1 MIKDSYNYI
10 PLSEPVLIT
19 EQVWPEGTLPLVSTG
34 TLTYNH
40 EPYIRDCI
48 EGILMQKTT
57 FPVRVCIFE
66 DASTDNT
73 AKIVKEYAEK
83 YPQLIFA
90 FYQKEN
96 TYRKGEIR
104 KKARQPYNEARN
116 AAKYIALCEG
126 DDYWTD
132 PLKLQ
137 KQVEFLEENEE
148 YGLVHTELDHYY
160 HKSGKYVKDHW
171 KTSGVTNQSGE
182 LYNSLTGGMG
192 SMIYTCTACY
202 RSSLIKDINHQQFS
216 SYVYG
221 DQPLWLHIA
230 SKSKIGYIGESTAVR
245 NVLLFSHT
253 QGRNFSF
260 ELKNIECSKKIIEDF
275 HQIRAFD
282 KYTINHFNTNYSKRI
297 CNACYNYRQR
307 FDLFECHYQKL
318 KEEKNLTLEIKLK
331 RFLFKYKF
339 PIPLS
344 KIVLRTFYFVKRRL
358 G

>member
-1 MIKDSYNYI
+1 
-10 PLSEPVLIT
+10 
-19 EQVWPEGTLPLVSTG
+19 
-34 TLTYNH
+34 
-40 EPYIRDCI
+40 
-48 EGILMQKTT
+48 
-57 FPVRVCIFE
+57 
-66 DASTDNT
+66 
-73 AKIVKEYAEK
+73 
-83 YPQLIFA
+83 
-90 FYQKEN
+90 
-96 TYRKGEIR
+96 
-104 KKARQPYNEARN
+104 
-116 AAKYIALCEG
+116 
-126 DDYWTD
+126 
-132 PLKLQ
+132 
-137 KQVEFLEENEE
+137 
-148 YGLVHTELDHYY
+148 
-160 HKSGKYVKDHW
+160 
-171 KTSGVTNQSGE
+171 
-182 LYNSLTGGMG
+182 
-192 SMIYTCTACY
+192 
-202 RSSLIKDINHQQFS
+202 
-216 SYVYG
+216 VYG